1 MPHTRTR
8 VLVTTLWAL
17 CCSLACAQSGWT
29 LVWQDEFDGSAVDPE
44 RWEFMIGDGTAY
56 GLPSGWGNNELQYY
70 TSRPEN
76 ARVQNGRL
84 TITAREENYA
94 GKRYTSA
101 RLRSRGL
108 ADFRYGRFEARIRVP
123 RGQGL
128 WPAFWMLPTDSPY
141 GGWAAGGE
149 IDIVETIN
157 VPLSAHGTIHH
168 GGEWPDN
175 RSNGGSF
182 TDGTDLSALYH
193 VYAMEWEPDQIRWY
207 VDGQHYHTV
216 NSNQWFSESA
226 PDNDRAPF
234 DHFFHMLLNVAVGGN
249 WPGPPDQT
257 TQFPQTMDIDWV
269 RVSTREQA
277 PFGGVARAVP
287 GLVQAEDFDEGGA
300 GQAYA
305 DSDPGNNG
313 GAYRND
319 TDVDL
324 EACNEGGFNIGWIRE
339 GEWTEYTVEA
349 AQSIS
354 VRLRAR
360 VASPSGGRFRVEIDG
375 VDRTGEITVPVTNG
389 WQTWRTIESD
399 PFPVF
404 RGRHVVRFQ
413 NLGTSNEQFNLNWL
427 EFVPAK
433 PAARPGSPRP

>member
-1 MPHTRTR
+1 MRSTFRHA
-8 VLVTTLWAL
+8 VVVAL
-17 CCSLACAQSGWT
+17 SATFCALASAQSGWT
-29 LVWQDEFDGSAVDPE
+29 LVWQDEFDGSAIDPDH
-44 RWEFMIGDGTAY
+44 WEFMIGDGTAY

-70 TSRPEN
+70 TNRPEN
-76 ARVQNGRL
+76 ARVQNGKL

-123 RGQGL
+123 RGQGM

-149 IDIVETIN
+149 IDIMETVN
-157 VPLSAHGTIHH
+157 VPLRSHGTIHH
-168 GGEWPDN
+168 GGQWPN
-175 RSNGGSF
+175 NQSNGGSF

-193 VYAMEWEPDQIRWY
+193 TYAMEWEPDQIRWY
-207 VDGQHYHTV
+207 VDGEQFHAV
-216 NSNQWFSESA
+216 SSAAWFSENA

-234 DHFFHMLLNVAVGGN
+234 DVFFHMLLNVAVGGN
-249 WPGPPDQT
+249 WPGPPDDT

-269 RVSTREQA
+269 RVSTRDQS
-277 PFGGVARAVP
+277 PFGGEPHAVP

-305 DSDPGNNG
+305 DSDAGNNG

-319 TDVDL
+319 TDVDI
-324 EACNEGGFNIGWIRE
+324 EACSEGGFNIGWIRE

-349 AQSIS
+349 AQSTS
-354 VRLRAR
+354 VRVLAR
-360 VASPSGGRFRVEIDG
+360 VSSPTGGRFRIEIDG
-375 VDRTGEITVPVTNG
+375 VDRTGELTVPDTNG
-389 WQTWRTIESD
+389 WQTWQTIQSE

-404 RGRHVVRFQ
+404 KGEHVVRFV
-413 NLGTSNEQFNLNWL
+413 NTGTANEQFNLNWL
-427 EFVPAK
+427 EFAPAK
-433 PAARPGSPRP
+433 PSIRPGLPRP